1 MTTKQSATAR
11 GPVTHEVDG
20 IIEEDNELPKWWVTA
35 LMLCIGFGIAYYM
48 AYSMYGIFD
57 TPSVAFEK
65 ESAIARAKEAERLKA
80 EGPVDKAALLLLSKD
95 SATVADGAQV
105 FTTTCA
111 VCHAANGGGGIG
123 PNLTDD
129 AWLHGGSPDAIYK
142 TINEGVTGKGMPAWG
157 PQLGSKR
164 VKAAAAYVITLRG
177 TKVPGGKEA
186 QGAPFEGD

>member
-1 MTTKQSATAR
+1 MSTKASATAR
-11 GPVTHEVDG
+11 PPVVHTYDD
-20 IIEEDNELPKWWVTA
+20 IIEEDNELPKWWVGTLLLCTA
-35 LMLCIGFGIAYYM
+35 FGVAYYM

-57 TPSVAFEK
+57 NPDIAFEK
-65 ESAIARAKEAERLKA
+65 ESAITRAKEAERLKA

-111 VCHAANGGGGIG
+111 VCHAASGGGGIG

-177 TKVPGGKEA
+177 TKVAGGKEA